1 MLTTQQIQEF
11 IEKDKISNKKRLAK
25 VGANYYE
32 GKHDIR
38 NYKLFYYNDDGQLK
52 EEKDKSN
59 IKISH
64 PFFTEQVD
72 QKVQYL
78 FSGDGYLVNSDDPE
92 LQNLLDE
99 YINENDDFKA
109 ELEEVS
115 TEASTKGYGYL
126 FMYRGK
132 DGKLQ
137 FQCADTMGVVEVRAK
152 DTQDNCDYVIYWYV
166 DRITEENEIIKKIQV
181 WNNDSVSF
189 YVQKNSEEIE
199 LDESVN
205 PNPRTHS
212 IYEENN
218 KLYGTSFNMIPFFRI
233 DNNRKQLSDLTPIK
247 DLIDDYDLMS
257 CGLSNNIQDASEYLV
272 VVKGFEGGSME
283 ELDRNIRTKKR
294 IGVGEGGDIDF
305 KTIEI
310 PYQARQTKLDLDE
323 KNIYRFGMAF
333 NSAQLGDGNIT
344 NVVIK
349 SRYALLDLKCNKFE
363 TQLRKLLR
371 QIMKVILKEIN
382 DEYKTDYQ
390 LKDIRFNFERE
401 VMTNALDNEQIELAK
416 AQTEQTRITT
426 LLNLA
431 SSLDQE
437 TIIQKVCDILDI
449 DYQKI
454 KEKLPVD
461 ESDTTE
467 YEGAINNLG
476 VE

>member
-78 FSGDGYLVNSDDPE
+78 FSGDGYLVKSDKPE

-189 YVQKNSEEIE
+189 YVQKNSEAIE

-294 IGVGEGGDIDF
+294 IGVGEGGDIDI
-305 KTIEI
+305 KTIGI

>member
-199 LDESVN
+199 LDGSVN

>member
-11 IEKDKISNKKRLAK
+11 IEKDKLSNKKRLAR

-38 NYKLFYYNDDGQLK
+38 NYKLFYYNEDGLLT
-52 EEKDKSN
+52 EEKNKSN

-78 FSGDGYLVNSDDPE
+78 FSGDGYLVNSDIPE

-115 TEASTKGYGYL
+115 TEASAKGYGYL

-152 DTQDNCDYVIYWYV
+152 DTQDNCDYVIYHYI
-166 DRITEENEIIKKIQV
+166 DRITEENEIIRKIQV
-181 WNNDSVSF
+181 WANDSVAF
-189 YVQKNSEEIE
+189 YIQKNNEAIE
-199 LDESVN
+199 LDESEK

-233 DNNRKQLSDLTPIK
+233 DNNRKQLSDLSPIK

-382 DEYKTDYQ
+382 NENKTDYQ

-449 DYQKI
+449 DFEEI

-461 ESDTTE
+461 ESDLSE

>member
-92 LQNLLDE
+92 LQNFLDE

-199 LDESVN
+199 LDGSVN